1 MRCPLTNVKC
11 KEEQALKV
19 TNNQIQGAVATLVV
33 HALIMGILLLLK
45 LSVPVQE
52 EESGIPVTLGNVAL
66 AQGYTESYQFTEVS
80 SVKSD
85 VPNVDDAPLTQPE
98 PQVEEPLVT
107 QPDEPTIDMPTAEE
121 IEAQKRAEAERLA
134 AERAAQQMA
143 SAFGKGFEM
152 GSKGE
157 ATEQADEGTQGAESG
172 VAAADKAVGLGVQGT
187 FDLNGRS
194 LSGDGL
200 PVPVNTVQDEGRVV
214 VNITVNAD
222 GQVIATSINRRT
234 NTVNPELRKAAEDAA
249 RRAQFNR
256 IDTVDNQ
263 TGTITYYFKLR

>member
-1 MRCPLTNVKC
+1 M
-11 KEEQALKV
+11 KV
-19 TNNQIQGAVATLVV
+19 TKNQIQGLVV
-33 HALIMGILLLLK
+33 TIVAHALVVLLLLMVK
-45 LSVPVQE
+45 LSAPLQE
-52 EESGIPVTLGNVAL
+52 EESGIPVMLGNSLL
-66 AQGYTESYQFTEVS
+66 AQGHTESYQYTEVS

-85 VPNVDDAPLTQPE
+85 VPNVDNAPLTQPQ
-98 PQVEEPLVT
+98 PQVDEPLIT
-107 QPDEPTIDMPTAEE
+107 QPDEPTVEVPTAEE
-121 IEAQKRAEAERLA
+121 LEARKRAEAERLA

-157 ATEQADEGTQGAESG
+157 ATEKADEGTQGIETG
-172 VAAADKAVGLGVQGT
+172 VAAADKAVGVGVQGT

-194 LSGDGL
+194 LSGSGL

-214 VNITVNAD
+214 VNITVNPA

-249 RRAQFNR
+249 RKARFNA
-256 IDTVDNQ
+256 IEGVDNQ
-263 TGTITYYFKLR
+263 SGTITYYFKLR

>member
-1 MRCPLTNVKC
+1 MKIE
-11 KEEQALKV
+11 KS
-19 TNNQIQGAVATLVV
+19 QIIGISATLAI
-33 HALIMGILLLLK
+33 HALVVLLLVL
-45 LSVPVQE
+45 LVMRTPMRE
-52 EESGIPVTLGNVAL
+52 EESGIPVMLGNAEL
-66 AQGYTESYQFTEVS
+66 ARGYAESYQFTEVS

-85 VPNVDDAPLTQPE
+85 VPNTHNAPQTQPQ
-98 PQVEEPLVT
+98 PQVDEPLVT

-121 IEAQKRAEAERLA
+121 IEAQKRAEAERQA

-157 ATEQADEGTQGAESG
+157 ATEPVTDGTQGVETGVSGAEKTVGQG
-172 VAAADKAVGLGVQGT
+172 VLGT

-194 LSGDGL
+194 ISGDGL
-200 PVPVNTVQDEGRVV
+200 PVPINTVQDEGRVV
-214 VNITVNAD
+214 VNITVSPD
-222 GQVIATSINRRT
+222 GKVVATSINRRT

-249 RRAQFNR
+249 KRARFNG
-256 IDTVDNQ
+256 IDGVDNQ

>member
-1 MRCPLTNVKC
+1 MTK
-11 KEEQALKV
+11 
-19 TNNQIQGAVATLVV
+19 NQIQGLVV
-33 HALIMGILLLLK
+33 TIVAHALVVLLLLMVK
-45 LSVPVQE
+45 LSAPLQE
-52 EESGIPVTLGNVAL
+52 EESGIPVTLGNSLL
-66 AQGYTESYQFTEVS
+66 AQGHTESYQYTEVS

-85 VPNVDDAPLTQPE
+85 VPNVDNAPLTQPQ
-98 PQVEEPLVT
+98 PQVDEPLIT
-107 QPDEPTIDMPTAEE
+107 QPDEPTVEVPTAEE
-121 IEAQKRAEAERLA
+121 LEARKRAEAERLA

-157 ATEQADEGTQGAESG
+157 AAEKADEGTQGIETG
-172 VAAADKAVGLGVQGT
+172 VAAADKAVGVGVQGT

-194 LSGDGL
+194 LSGSGL

-214 VNITVNAD
+214 VNITVNPA

-249 RRAQFNR
+249 RKARFNA
-256 IDTVDNQ
+256 IEGVDNQ
-263 TGTITYYFKLR
+263 SGTITYYFKLR

>member
-1 MRCPLTNVKC
+1 ML
-11 KEEQALKV
+11 
-19 TNNQIQGAVATLVV
+19 ATLAV
-33 HALIMGILLLLK
+33 HAFVVLLLVVLR
-45 LSVPVQE
+45 LHAPVLE
-52 EESGIPVTLGNVAL
+52 EESGIPVTMGNVAQ

-85 VPNVDDAPLTQPE
+85 VPNIENAPQTQPQ
-98 PQVEEPLVT
+98 PKVDEPLVT
-107 QPDEPTIDMPTAEE
+107 QPDEPTVDMPTAEE

-157 ATEQADEGTQGAESG
+157 ATEQPEEGTQGTETGVSAAE
-172 VAAADKAVGLGVQGT
+172 KAVGIGVQGT

-194 LSGDGL
+194 ISGDGL

-214 VNITVNAD
+214 VTITVNPA
-222 GQVIATSINRRT
+222 GQVIATSINLRT
-234 NTVNPELRKAAEDAA
+234 NTTNPQLRKAAEDAA
-249 RRAQFNR
+249 KRAQFNR
-256 IDTVDNQ
+256 IDAVDNQ

>member
-1 MRCPLTNVKC
+1 
-11 KEEQALKV
+11 
-19 TNNQIQGAVATLVV
+19 
-33 HALIMGILLLLK
+33 MG
-45 LSVPVQE
+45 
-52 EESGIPVTLGNVAL
+52 NADF
-66 AQGYTESYQFTEVS
+66 AQGHTESYQFTEVS

-85 VPNVDDAPLTQPE
+85 VPNIENAPQTQPE
-98 PQVEEPLVT
+98 PQVDEPLVT

-121 IEAQKRAEAERLA
+121 IEAQKRAEAARQA

-157 ATEQADEGTQGAESG
+157 ATEPAQEGTQGVETGVSEAE
-172 VAAADKAVGLGVQGT
+172 KTVGIGVQGT

-200 PVPVNTVQDEGRVV
+200 PRPVNTVQEEGRVV
-214 VNITVNAD
+214 VTITVNPD
-222 GQVIATSINRRT
+222 GQVVGTSINLRT
-234 NTVNPELRKAAEDAA
+234 NTSNPELRKAAEDAA
-249 RRAQFNR
+249 KRARFNK
-256 IDTVDNQ
+256 IDAVDNQ

>member
-1 MRCPLTNVKC
+1 MTK
-11 KEEQALKV
+11 
-19 TNNQIQGAVATLVV
+19 NQIQGLVV
-33 HALIMGILLLLK
+33 TIVAHALVVLLLLMVK
-45 LSVPVQE
+45 LSAPLQE
-52 EESGIPVTLGNVAL
+52 EESGIPVMLGNSLL
-66 AQGYTESYQFTEVS
+66 AQGHTESYQYTEVS

-85 VPNVDDAPLTQPE
+85 VPNVDNAPLTQPQ
-98 PQVEEPLVT
+98 PQVDEPLIT
-107 QPDEPTIDMPTAEE
+107 QPDEPTVEVPTAEE
-121 IEAQKRAEAERLA
+121 LEARKRAEAERLA

-157 ATEQADEGTQGAESG
+157 ATEKADEGTQGSETG
-172 VAAADKAVGLGVQGT
+172 VAAADKAVGVGVQGT

-194 LSGDGL
+194 LSGSGL

-214 VNITVNAD
+214 VNITVNPA

-249 RRAQFNR
+249 RKARFNA
-256 IDTVDNQ
+256 IEGVDNQ
-263 TGTITYYFKLR
+263 SGTITYYFKLR

>member
-1 MRCPLTNVKC
+1 M
-11 KEEQALKV
+11 
-19 TNNQIQGAVATLVV
+19 TLVV
-33 HALIMGILLLLK
+33 HALVVLLLVLLK
-45 LSVPVQE
+45 LNAPVLE
-52 EESGIPVTLGNVAL
+52 EESGIPVTMGNVAQ

-85 VPNVDDAPLTQPE
+85 VPNIENAPQTQPQ
-98 PQVEEPLVT
+98 PQVDEPLVT

-152 GSKGE
+152 GSKGD
-157 ATEQADEGTQGAESG
+157 ATEQAEEGTQGTETGISSAEKITG
-172 VAAADKAVGLGVQGT
+172 IGVQGT

-194 LSGDGL
+194 ITGDGL
-200 PVPVNTVQDEGRVV
+200 PTPVNTVQAEGRVV
-214 VNITVNAD
+214 VTITVNPA
-222 GQVIATSINRRT
+222 GQVIATSINLRT
-234 NTVNPELRKAAEDAA
+234 NTSNSALRKAAEDAA
-249 RRAQFNR
+249 KRARFNN
-256 IDTVDNQ
+256 IDAIDNQ

>member
-1 MRCPLTNVKC
+1 MKIE
-11 KEEQALKV
+11 KSQIIGISV
-19 TNNQIQGAVATLVV
+19 TLAV
-33 HALIMGILLLLK
+33 HALVVLLLVL
-45 LSVPVQE
+45 LVMRTPMQE
-52 EESGIPVTLGNVAL
+52 EESGIPVMMGNAEL
-66 AQGYTESYQFTEVS
+66 AQGYAESYQFTEVS

-85 VPNVDDAPLTQPE
+85 VPNVNNAPQTQPE
-98 PQVEEPLVT
+98 PQVDEPLVT

-121 IEAQKRAEAERLA
+121 IEAQKRAEAERQA

-157 ATEQADEGTQGAESG
+157 AAEPVTEGTQGVETGVSAAE
-172 VAAADKAVGLGVQGT
+172 KTVGQGALGT

-194 LSGDGL
+194 ISGDGL
-200 PVPVNTVQDEGRVV
+200 PVPINTVQDEGRVV
-214 VNITVNAD
+214 VNITVNPD
-222 GQVIATSINRRT
+222 GTVVATSINRRT

-249 RRAQFNR
+249 KRARFNG
-256 IDTVDNQ
+256 IDGVDNQ

>member
-1 MRCPLTNVKC
+1 
-11 KEEQALKV
+11 
-19 TNNQIQGAVATLVV
+19 LVV
-33 HALIMGILLLLK
+33 TLAVHAAAVVLLMLLAMRTP
-45 LSVPVQE
+45 LQE
-52 EESGIPVTLGNVAL
+52 AESGIPVMMGNTEL
-66 AQGYTESYQFTEVS
+66 AQGHTESYQFTEVS
-80 SVKSD
+80 SIKSD
-85 VPNVDDAPLTQPE
+85 VPNIENAPQTQPE
-98 PQVEEPLVT
+98 PQVEEPLIT
-107 QPDEPTIDMPTAEE
+107 QPDEPTIDMPTPEE

-157 ATEQADEGTQGAESG
+157 ATDKVEEGTQGVETG
-172 VAAADKAVGLGVQGT
+172 VSAADKATGLGVQGT

-194 LSGDGL
+194 ISGDGL

-214 VNITVNAD
+214 VNITVNPA
-222 GQVIATSINRRT
+222 GKVVATSINRRT

-249 RRAQFNR
+249 KRAQFNQ
-256 IDTVDNQ
+256 INAVDNQ

>member
-1 MRCPLTNVKC
+1 ML
-11 KEEQALKV
+11 V
-19 TNNQIQGAVATLVV
+19 TLAV
-33 HALIMGILLLLK
+33 HALVVLLLVVLR
-45 LSVPVQE
+45 LHAPVLE
-52 EESGIPVTLGNVAL
+52 EESGIPVTLGNVAQ

-85 VPNVDDAPLTQPE
+85 VPNIENAPQTQPQ
-98 PQVEEPLVT
+98 PKVDEPLVT
-107 QPDEPTIDMPTAEE
+107 QPDEPTVDMPTAEE

-157 ATEQADEGTQGAESG
+157 ATEQPEEGTQGTETGVSAAE
-172 VAAADKAVGLGVQGT
+172 KAVGIGVQGT

-194 LSGDGL
+194 ISGDGL

-214 VNITVNAD
+214 VTITVNPA
-222 GQVIATSINRRT
+222 GQVIATSINLRT
-234 NTVNPELRKAAEDAA
+234 NTTNPQLRKAAEDAA
-249 RRAQFNR
+249 KRAQFNR
-256 IDTVDNQ
+256 IDAVDNQ

>member
-1 MRCPLTNVKC
+1 M
-11 KEEQALKV
+11 KV
-19 TNNQIQGAVATLVV
+19 TKNQIQGLVV
-33 HALIMGILLLLK
+33 TIVAHALVVLLLLMVK
-45 LSVPVQE
+45 LSAPLQE
-52 EESGIPVTLGNVAL
+52 EESGIPVMLGNSLL
-66 AQGYTESYQFTEVS
+66 AQGHTESYQYTEVS

-85 VPNVDDAPLTQPE
+85 VPNVDNAPLTQPQ
-98 PQVEEPLVT
+98 PQVDEPLIT
-107 QPDEPTIDMPTAEE
+107 QPDEPTVEVPTAEE
-121 IEAQKRAEAERLA
+121 LEARKRAEAERLA

-157 ATEQADEGTQGAESG
+157 ATEEADEGTQGSETG
-172 VAAADKAVGLGVQGT
+172 VAAADKAVGVGVQGT

-194 LSGDGL
+194 LSGSGL

-214 VNITVNAD
+214 VNITVNPA

-249 RRAQFNR
+249 RKARFNA
-256 IDTVDNQ
+256 IEGVDNQ
-263 TGTITYYFKLR
+263 SGTITYYFKLR

>member
-1 MRCPLTNVKC
+1 MTK
-11 KEEQALKV
+11 
-19 TNNQIQGAVATLVV
+19 NQIQGLVV
-33 HALIMGILLLLK
+33 TIVAHALVVLLLLMVK
-45 LSVPVQE
+45 LSAPLQE
-52 EESGIPVTLGNVAL
+52 EESGIPVMLGNSLL
-66 AQGYTESYQFTEVS
+66 AQGHTESYQYTEVS

-85 VPNVDDAPLTQPE
+85 VPNVDNAPLTQPQ
-98 PQVEEPLVT
+98 PQVDEPLIT
-107 QPDEPTIDMPTAEE
+107 QPDEPTVEVPTAEE
-121 IEAQKRAEAERLA
+121 LEARKRAEAERLA

-157 ATEQADEGTQGAESG
+157 ATEKTDEGTQGIETG
-172 VAAADKAVGLGVQGT
+172 VAAADKAVGVGVQGT

-194 LSGDGL
+194 LSGSGL

-214 VNITVNAD
+214 VNITVNPA

-249 RRAQFNR
+249 RKARFNA
-256 IDTVDNQ
+256 IEGVDNQ
-263 TGTITYYFKLR
+263 SGTITYYFKLR

>member
-1 MRCPLTNVKC
+1 MKPTKD
-11 KEEQALKV
+11 QITGAL
-19 TNNQIQGAVATLVV
+19 ATLVV
-33 HALIMGILLLLK
+33 HALVVVLLVACRLHR
-45 LSVPVQE
+45 PVIE
-52 EESGIPVTLGNVAL
+52 EESGIPVEMGNADF
-66 AQGYTESYQFTEVS
+66 AQGHTESYQFTEVS

-85 VPNVDDAPLTQPE
+85 VPNIENAPQTQPE
-98 PQVEEPLVT
+98 PQVDEPLVT

-121 IEAQKRAEAERLA
+121 IEAQKRAEAARQA

-157 ATEQADEGTQGAESG
+157 ATETAQEGTLGVETGVSEAE
-172 VAAADKAVGLGVQGT
+172 KTVGIGVQGT

-200 PVPVNTVQDEGRVV
+200 PRPVNTVQEEGRVV
-214 VNITVNAD
+214 VTITVNPD
-222 GQVIATSINRRT
+222 GQVVGTSINLRT
-234 NTVNPELRKAAEDAA
+234 NTSNPELRKAAEDAA
-249 RRAQFNR
+249 KRARFNK
-256 IDTVDNQ
+256 IDAVDNQ

>member
-1 MRCPLTNVKC
+1 M
-11 KEEQALKV
+11 KV
-19 TNNQIQGAVATLVV
+19 DKNQISGAVVTLAV
-33 HALIMGILLLLK
+33 HALVVVLLVLLK

-52 EESGIPVTLGNVAL
+52 EESGIPVTLGNVAK
-66 AQGYTESYQFTEVS
+66 AMGFTESYQFTEVS

-85 VPNVDDAPLTQPE
+85 VPNVNNAPLTQPQ
-98 PQVEEPLVT
+98 PQVNEPLVT
-107 QPDEPTIDMPTAEE
+107 QPDEPTVDMPSAEE

-152 GSKGE
+152 GSKGTAEE
-157 ATEQADEGTQGAESG
+157 ATAEGTQGTQEG
-172 VAAADKAVGLGVQGT
+172 VAGADKAVGIGVQGT

-194 LSGDGL
+194 ISGSGL

-214 VNITVNAD
+214 VNITVNPA

-234 NTVNPELRKAAEDAA
+234 NTVNPDLRKAAEDAA
-249 RRAQFNR
+249 KRARFNK
-256 IDTVDNQ
+256 IDGVDEAH
-263 TGTITYYFKLR
+263 GTITYYFKLK